1 MLNESREKD
10 RKEDEAELW
19 NHAPNNHFQV
29 RAVDSSLTQNT
40 YQNLRERFSY

>member
-19 NHAPNNHFQV
+19 NHANSNFQV
-29 RAVDSSLTQNT
+29 RAPDSSLAQNT
-40 YQNLRERFSY
+40 HQNLRERFSY